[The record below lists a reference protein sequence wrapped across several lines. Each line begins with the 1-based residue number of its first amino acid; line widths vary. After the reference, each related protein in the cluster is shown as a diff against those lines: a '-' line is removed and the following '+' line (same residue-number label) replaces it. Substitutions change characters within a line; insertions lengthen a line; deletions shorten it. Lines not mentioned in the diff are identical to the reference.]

1 VDSILQCWIQN
12 FSRSILNWLLK
23 GTLLPF
29 ASRNAALC
37 SALIRRGQE
46 DRIKLQSLWCSC
58 LVWILHGK
66 SSPSQRKGS
75 STCTTR
81 LFILQLTEEA
91 ASYLEFDVVADQLI
105 SLHELPLVAPVLS
118 HNREGMMNSCAQDA
132 NEGLDPGVGV
142 DIGQVGFH
150 DVAGS

>member
-1 VDSILQCWIQN
+1 MLIAHVAQLTRRIGFHGL
-12 FSRSILNWLLK
+12 
-23 GTLLPF
+23 TPF
-29 ASRNAALC
+29 ALLSSSGENA
-37 SALIRRGQE
+37 G
-46 DRIKLQSLWCSC
+46 
-58 LVWILHGK
+58 
-66 SSPSQRKGS
+66 
-75 STCTTR
+75 
-81 LFILQLTEEA
+81 F
-91 ASYLEFDVVADQLI
+91 LEFDVVADQLI